1 MGLPV
6 KISGFIFW
14 AQAPNSPI
22 WNILGCSQKRGGF
35 LMYHYVRR
43 GDTLHKI
50 AKCHGT
56 HVHHLMSLN
65 PSISNPNM
73 IYPGQRIK
81 VY

>member
-1 MGLPV
+1 
-6 KISGFIFW
+6 
-14 AQAPNSPI
+14 
-22 WNILGCSQKRGGF
+22 
-35 LMYHYVRR
+35 MYHYVRR